1 MIFAVR
7 HFPTY
12 RNMIHH
18 KILSKHIADIR
29 VYLSDGIDISLFH
42 TIPDK
47 IPFTNAGP

>member
-1 MIFAVR
+1 MIFTVR
-7 HFPTY
+7 HFTTH
-12 RNMIHH
+12 RNMVHH

-29 VYLSDGIDISLFH
+29 VYLSDGIDVSLFH